1 MLEEVMEEATASEQ
15 AELVGAKLVCLYSQS
30 DGLLTPHDY
39 PVVLLYPCALCS
51 APCPAPPCTGC
62 GCSYCPVCG
71 PCRYCDTSPEDFEDS
86 PRDPPL
92 LEITSEIS
100 ADTGSTEEL
109 VVGPDLYE
117 KLRDDLFRGV
127 PLPFDD
133 AYLVQLHLPLLSDC
147 EIEDEIVTKK
157 RTFGTS
163 GADFQRLA
171 RNLAWELPAG
181 LLVVNLDRKRTLLFA
196 KEYVYQLQVR
206 DIHSALSWMRNNVGS
221 FGLCVKGRGHRVDC
235 TLIGVVN
242 YIEHGEE
249 YLERRRETVMREIF
263 SWH

>member
-1 MLEEVMEEATASEQ
+1 MEEASASDQ
-15 AELVGAKLVCLYSQS
+15 TELVGAKLVCLYSQS

-39 PVVLLYPCALCS
+39 PVVLLLPCAFCS
-51 APCPAPPCTGC
+51 APCTAPPCSGC
-62 GCSYCPVCG
+62 GYSYCGLCG
-71 PCRYCDTSPEDFEDS
+71 PCRACFASPDDYEDS
-86 PRDPPL
+86 PRDLPL
-92 LEITSEIS
+92 LEITSELS

-109 VVGPDLYE
+109 VVEPDLYE
-117 KLRDDLFRGV
+117 KLRDDLFRTV
-127 PLPFDD
+127 PIALDQG
-133 AYLVQLHLPLLSDC
+133 YLVQLHLPLLSSC

-163 GADFQRLA
+163 GMDFQRLA

-181 LLVVNLDRKRTLLFA
+181 LLVINLDRKRTLLFA
-196 KEYVYQLQVR
+196 KEYVYQLQVKN
-206 DIHSALSWMRNNVGS
+206 IHSALSWMRTSVGS

-242 YIEHGEE
+242 FIEHADE

>member
-1 MLEEVMEEATASEQ
+1 MEEATAGEQ
-15 AELVGAKLVCLYSQS
+15 SELVGAKLVCLYSQI
-30 DGLLTPHDY
+30 DGLVTPQEY
-39 PVVLLYPCALCS
+39 PVLFLLPCADCS
-51 APCPAPPCTGC
+51 APCPAPPCPGC
-62 GCSYCPVCG
+62 GFSYCPMCG
-71 PCRYCDTSPEDFEDS
+71 PCRHCATSPDDYEDS

-92 LEITSEIS
+92 LEITSEPA

-117 KLRDDLFRGV
+117 KLRDGLFRA
-127 PLPFDD
+127 PIALDD
-133 AYLVQLHLPLLSDC
+133 GYVVQLHLPLLSNC

-163 GADFQRLA
+163 GMDFERLA

-196 KEYVYQLQVR
+196 KEYVYQLQVK
-206 DIHSALSWMRNNVGS
+206 DIHSALAWMRNNVGS

-242 YIEHGEE
+242 FIEHADE